1 MNKKLSSLKIH
12 NIIVCAIILII
23 FVIFGAINTNAEEV
37 SQKEE
42 VLPSNNIRIG
52 YSYRKL
58 IEEEQNKE
66 VSKYNILEAKKE
78 EIKFFSN
85 IFDYD
90 YEVILEDL
98 TIINQN
104 DFNEYNIGL
113 LTDKNGN
120 LLEYNSFE
128 YGLIEYF
135 YNLNNTNKIKRNTK
149 YIPYT
154 GDSNYIEN
162 LIIYFSNIYNNVD
175 TKLLLS
181 IGAAESGYYKVKY
194 MLNYNNVYGGMSSK
208 GLIKYNNIEL
218 GTLSYV
224 RMMSKNYYAKGLT
237 TKYSIGKV
245 YCPVINDGVK
255 TASPHWINLIDK
267 ALNKYNFHD
276 TNIELKNI

>member
-1 MNKKLSSLKIH
+1 MDKKLSSLKIH

-23 FVIFGAINTNAEEV
+23 FVIFGVINTNAEEV
-37 SQKEE
+37 NKKEE
-42 VLPSNNIRIG
+42 VLPSNRIRIG

-58 IEEEQNKE
+58 IEEKQKQEVNKF
-66 VSKYNILEAKKE
+66 NILDAKKE
-78 EIKFFSN
+78 EIKFFSD

-90 YEVILEDL
+90 YEEILEDL
-98 TIINQN
+98 TNINQN
-104 DFNEYNIGL
+104 EFNEYNIGL
-113 LTDKNGN
+113 LTDKSGN
-120 LLEYNSFE
+120 LLKYNSFE

-135 YNLNNTNKIKRNTK
+135 YNLNNSNKIKKPK
-149 YIPYT
+149 YVPYT
-154 GDSNYIEN
+154 GDSSYIEN
-162 LIIYFSNIYNNVD
+162 LIIYFSTIYNNVD

-245 YCPVINDGVK
+245 YCPVINNGVK
-255 TASPHWINLIDK
+255 NASPHWINLIDK
-267 ALNKYNFHD
+267 ALNKYNSYD